1 MNFIF
6 QNTYRLILVLVTNIS
21 VISSCSEG
29 SGRNGDEPQEAPI
42 SNVVDQHKVDSS
54 AVSIAVISLDPQGWN
69 DLRAFIQDLP
79 TPTVVKIF
87 YGDGNVLAG
96 NNATAMHLLDSLS
109 GTRSLKHT
117 DVPAT
122 LPYFST
128 ALSSAIAASLQTDC
142 KHTRTVILGTFPPLL
157 LKTRAEFQ
165 RIGPIITRTELES
178 LAQLH
183 DHRFIIIGPSES
195 SVLRDMLF
203 RALTESKSNVT
214 NIGYQ
219 SGALH

>member
-1 MNFIF
+1 MNFILLRA
-6 QNTYRLILVLVTNIS
+6 YRLILTS
-21 VISSCSEG
+21 VIIIAATSSCSEG
-29 SGRNGDEPQEAPI
+29 SGRNGDEPREAVGARV
-42 SNVVDQHKVDSS
+42 STQWAVDSS
-54 AVSIAVISLDPQGWN
+54 SVSIAVISLDPQGWN

-109 GTRSLKHT
+109 GTRSLKHS

-142 KHTRTVILGTFPPLL
+142 THTRTVILGTFPPLL

-203 RALTESKSNVT
+203 RALTESKSKVT
-214 NIGYQ
+214 NISYHTGK
-219 SGALH
+219 LH